1 MHDNNLRF
9 VQQKQHIIEQLTAF
23 CQRPRFFAQIMSMLL
38 YRSPILH
45 LQEPSSA
52 LDAFAHQDA
61 ITVVDAIFDCIKRN
75 ILITPPTSA
84 GAIASIPS
92 T

>member
-52 LDAFAHQDA
+52 LDAF
-61 ITVVDAIFDCIKRN
+61 TVVDAIFDCIKRN